1 MIKIAPSILAA
12 NFVLLKEQ
20 LQLVTNGGADWIHID
35 IMDGNFVPNLTFG
48 PKIVESIN
56 QLTPLPLD
64 VHLMVKE
71 PDHLIPS
78 FIKAGADIIT
88 VHVEA
93 IKHLN
98 RTINLIKKHG
108 AKAGVTLNPGTS
120 ASTLDAIINDVDLV
134 LIMSV
139 NPGFGGQAFIHSVLP
154 KINQISEMV
163 QAQQNNIYIEVDGG
177 IDKNTAPL
185 VVNAGANVLVAGT
198 AVFETDD
205 IKEAIREIRDSV
217 NPLKK

>member
-1 MIKIAPSILAA
+1 MFLKNEVAEIVKNKIPLY
-12 NFVLLKEQ
+12 NNVDFVSLNDTLL
-20 LQLVTNGGADWIHID
+20 N
-35 IMDGNFVPNLTFG
+35 
-48 PKIVESIN
+48 
-56 QLTPLPLD
+56 
-64 VHLMVKE
+64 
-71 PDHLIPS
+71 
-78 FIKAGADIIT
+78 
-88 VHVEA
+88 
-93 IKHLN
+93 
-98 RTINLIKKHG
+98 
-108 AKAGVTLNPGTS
+108 
-120 ASTLDAIINDVDLV
+120 
-134 LIMSV
+134 
-139 NPGFGGQAFIHSVLP
+139 P